1 MTMLA
6 TMVKII
12 YVNSEGN
19 GCECQLETKQKCSFL
34 VHFNS
39 PVIDTLL
46 YSNKKNYNYVLL
58 MRLEN
63 TFEFTTHL

>member
-46 YSNKKNYNYVLL
+46 YSNKKTITINIINEV
-58 MRLEN
+58 RKDI
-63 TFEFTTHL
+63 